1 MVVYNY
7 SQARQRLSAILDQ
20 ALRDGQVRLRAKDG
34 RTFVIKPEPAP
45 QRSPLNVQ
53 GLNSGISKAVI
64 LAVITEGRER
74 S

>member
-7 SQARQRLSAILDQ
+7 SQARQRLSAILEQ

-45 QRSPLNVQ
+45 KSSPLNVR
-53 GLNSGISKAVI
+53 GLKTSVSKTSI
-64 LAVITEGRER
+64 LAAIAESRER
-74 S
+74 N